1 MSDMP
6 AIVKILKYLR
16 KSTAPR
22 TYADIISVVDEG
34 QVYVDGALKK
44 LTAEGIINDKGQ
56 HYFYNA
62 TAKAEGFCNKLFSL
76 YDTVTRR
83 PQMELLVRGLL
94 CQPISHNLMKLD
106 TLLEV
111 LGKEGFAAGEVNRF
125 VEEESSK
132 GYLKRVK
139 LVFITRES
147 FSPPQFIPPH
157 RLPYLREVSSDEQ
170 EQLKEYCNKLDL
182 SLNKVDYVM
191 GSYPAELAEPAI
203 QFLEK
208 DKSYIREKLREDAFQ
223 QRRRMRRIWHL
234 GN

>member
-1 MSDMP
+1 MMSDMP

-16 KSTAPR
+16 KSTAPS
-22 TYADIISVVDEG
+22 TYGDIISVVDEG
-34 QVYVDGALKK
+34 QVYVDRAIKK
-44 LTAEGIINDKGQ
+44 LTAEGIINNEGQ

-62 TAKAEGFCNKLFSL
+62 TAKAEEFCNKLFSL

-83 PQMELLVRGLL
+83 PQM
-94 CQPISHNLMKLD
+94 KLN

-111 LGKEGFAAGEVNRF
+111 LEKEGFAAEEVIRF
-125 VEEESSK
+125 IEEESSK

-139 LVFITRES
+139 LVFIARES

-182 SLNKVDYVM
+182 SLNEVDYVM

-208 DKSYIREKLREDAFQ
+208 DKSYIREKLREDAFR